1 GRGGGAG
8 RGGGGRP
15 RGSRR
20 EPRRAKAAG
29 TASRFRGAEGVAMM
43 TLGKPRGAATRA
55 TLGGIAAGLMIG
67 LAACGN
73 TVAGTGTAGTAVAGP
88 GGPATA
94 AHTTPRPS
102 PGAVNPGGGMIPA
115 SGPAP
120 APGGRATPKP
130 TRMTF
135 RRSTRPPNLPARGVL
150 PAGFPIRAPA
160 TVRDLAT
167 LLCALPPVPAGQLMC
182 PNNVGGSYRMSF
194 VAGNRLFPQVVA
206 EMSGCRVVIGL
217 GVPRSWSASAALG
230 QALAQHLGVH
240 PLVPPY

>member
-1 GRGGGAG
+1 
-8 RGGGGRP
+8 
-15 RGSRR
+15 
-20 EPRRAKAAG
+20 
-29 TASRFRGAEGVAMM
+29 MM

-55 TLGGIAAGLMIG
+55 TPCGIAAGLMIG

-73 TVAGTGTAGTAVAGP
+73 TVAGTGTAGTAAAGP

-94 AHTTPRPS
+94 AHATPRPS
-102 PGAVNPGGGMIPA
+102 PGAVNPGGVMIPA
-115 SGPAP
+115 SAP
-120 APGGRATPKP
+120 ARAAMCRAIPKL

-135 RRSTRPPNLPARGVL
+135 MRSTRPPDLHVREVL
-150 PAGFPIRAPA
+150 PAGFRIRDPA
-160 TVRDLAT
+160 TVRQLAT

-182 PNNVGGSYRMSF
+182 PNNVGASYRIVF
-194 VAGNRLFPQVVA
+194 VAGRRLFPQVVA

>member
-1 GRGGGAG
+1 
-8 RGGGGRP
+8 
-15 RGSRR
+15 
-20 EPRRAKAAG
+20 
-29 TASRFRGAEGVAMM
+29 MM

-94 AHTTPRPS
+94 AHATPRPS
-102 PGAVNPGGGMIPA
+102 PGAVNPGGVMIPA
-115 SGPAP
+115 SVPA
-120 APGGRATPKP
+120 RAAMCRAIPKL

-135 RRSTRPPNLPARGVL
+135 MRSTRPPDLHVREVL
-150 PAGFPIRAPA
+150 PAGFTIRDPA
-160 TVRDLAT
+160 TVRELAA

>member
-88 GGPATA
+88 GPATA

-102 PGAVNPGGGMIPA
+102 PGAVNPGGGMIPV
-115 SGPAP
+115 SAP
-120 APGGRATPKP
+120 ARAAPCRAIPKL

-135 RRSTRPPNLPARGVL
+135 MRSTRPPNLHVREVL
-150 PAGFPIRAPA
+150 PAGFTIRDPA
-160 TVRDLAT
+160 TVRELAT

-194 VAGNRLFPQVVA
+194 VAGNRLFP
-206 EMSGCRVVIGL
+206 
-217 GVPRSWSASAALG
+217 
-230 QALAQHLGVH
+230 
-240 PLVPPY
+240 